1 MASSGEPVLAV
12 RRFLSRAARPPASV
26 GTLIGV
32 GALLAVVAYLLLPPL
47 GTLVLG
53 AITDSP
59 PATPLH
65 FTPATLRLAYGQADI
80 YPALVNS
87 LIFAGFTATIVL
99 ALGLGLAWIVERTDA
114 RVRLMTDLLVLA
126 PIVMP
131 AVLLVNGWIMLLS
144 PRSGVINLMARD
156 WFGLATPPFDIFSF
170 PGMVW
175 IAVLQEL
182 PLAFLWLWP
191 SFRAMNPELEEAGM
205 TCGAG
210 ILTVIRRV
218 TLPMLRPTI
227 LGAWTIFFIYA
238 LGALSVPLLVGEPAK
253 IFLYSTQIYRAATQM
268 PTDLNIASAYSLLFL
283 VVSVIGIWLHFRFTR
298 DGDRFATIRGRAFRP
313 RRFELGRARLG
324 VEAAVAIVLLFVGI
338 LPFLVLLWNAF
349 MPFPQ
354 APSLA
359 SIHLLGLKNFT
370 AAWDYGPAQR
380 AFRNSLLLGAASG
393 VAATLLGA
401 AIAWC
406 NMRVGR
412 YRRLI
417 ALMDQLAATP
427 VALPGLVVGM
437 GLTWFYLE
445 VPLPIYG
452 TPIILF
458 LAYVTLHLPYAV
470 RICSSG
476 LAQLHPELEEAA
488 RATGASQGVVLAR
501 IVFALVAPSLLASTL
516 YVLLR
521 SFREYTAS
529 IFLAGPGLEV
539 FSVLVLDMSQSG
551 NTNILA
557 AYTVIV
563 ACVMLV
569 IGVLFNRVEK
579 KIGLR

>member
-1 MASSGEPVLAV
+1 M
-12 RRFLSRAARPPASV
+12 
-26 GTLIGV
+26 IGV
-32 GALLAVVAYLLLPPL
+32 GLLLIVVLYLLLPPL

-59 PATPLH
+59 PATTLH
-65 FTPATLRLAYGQADI
+65 FTLATLRLAYGQADT
-80 YPALVNS
+80 YTALINS
-87 LIFAGFTATIVL
+87 LIFAGATATMVL
-99 ALGLGLAWIVERTDA
+99 ALGLALAWIVERTDA

-144 PRSGVINLMARD
+144 PRSGVINLIARD

-191 SFRAMNPELEEAGM
+191 SLRAMNPEFEEAGL

-210 ILTVIRRV
+210 IFTVIRRV

-238 LGALSVPLLVGEPAK
+238 LGALSVPLLVGEPAR
-253 IFLYSTQIYRAATQM
+253 IFLYSTQISRAATQM

-283 VVSVIGIWLHFRFTR
+283 AVSILGIWVHFRFTR
-298 DGDRFATIRGRAFRP
+298 EGDRFATIRGRAFRP
-313 RRFELGRARLG
+313 QRFKLGKARLP
-324 VEAAVAIVLLFVGI
+324 VEVAVAVVLLFVGV
-338 LPFLVLLWNAF
+338 LPFVVLLWNAF

-354 APSLA
+354 APSFA
-359 SIHLLGLKNFT
+359 SLHLLGLKNFA
-370 AAWDYGPAQR
+370 AAWNYGPAQR
-380 AFRNSLLLGAASG
+380 AFRNSLMIGAAAG

-406 NMRVGR
+406 NLRVRR

-445 VPLPIYG
+445 VPVPIYG

-470 RICSSG
+470 RICSAG
-476 LAQLHPELEEAA
+476 LSQLHPELEEAA
-488 RATGASQGVVLAR
+488 RAAGAGQGVVLSR
-501 IVFALVAPSLLASTL
+501 IVLILLAPSLFASML
-516 YVLLR
+516 YILLR
-521 SFREYTAS
+521 SFREYAAS

-563 ACVMLV
+563 AVVMLF
-569 IGVLFNRVEK
+569 IGLLFNRIEK
-579 KIGLR
+579 RVGLR